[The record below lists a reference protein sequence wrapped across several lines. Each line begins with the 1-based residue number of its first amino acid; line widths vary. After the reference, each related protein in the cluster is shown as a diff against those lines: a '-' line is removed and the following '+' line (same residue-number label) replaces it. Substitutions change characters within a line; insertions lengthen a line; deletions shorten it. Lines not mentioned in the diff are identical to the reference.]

1 MRLVTCTQANW
12 WPNIAVIGQSK
23 LSRILRFSL
32 IVRGVRLNININI
45 FLLISIF
52 FQNTPRLT
60 RSKMGNRLFPK
71 RSLDDP
77 YWREWKMSKT
87 GRLTT
92 QLCFN
97 VLKIFHC
104 LDKKASWTY
113 EKRIK
118 CQHENTNWTQTK
130 NTTCRKDKEG

>member
-1 MRLVTCTQANW
+1 
-12 WPNIAVIGQSK
+12 
-23 LSRILRFSL
+23 
-32 IVRGVRLNININI
+32 
-45 FLLISIF
+45 
-52 FQNTPRLT
+52 
-60 RSKMGNRLFPK
+60 
-71 RSLDDP
+71 
-77 YWREWKMSKT
+77 MSKT

-118 CQHENTNWTQTK
+118 CQHENTNKQKILVVGKTKRVKSSNVWMPSHLQTML
-130 NTTCRKDKEG
+130 DKETKDCVLSSQTSAQRLQNR